1 MTETKQDIRR
11 VIALGVFDGVH
22 IGHGALLEKVKERSA
37 QLNAV
42 PAVLTFDIHPDYF
55 VNAAKVELINSPEE
69 RVELI
74 RRLYGID
81 DVIMFPFNREVMMM
95 PWDAFLRRVIE
106 DYHAEAFVVG
116 EDFTFGYK
124 GEGNAE
130 KLSGFASENQMLCDV
145 IAPVILDGVRVSS
158 TQIREF
164 IRNGEIEK
172 ASKNLGH
179 PYCFTDIVRYGFQLG
194 RTISAPTVNMLFPP
208 CTVIPKYGVY
218 ASEAFLEDG
227 RSFHA
232 ITNVGV
238 RPTVSNGASV
248 NAESHLLDFCEDLY
262 GQRVRIE
269 LLSFL
274 RQEMRFEN
282 LDALSAQIKAD
293 TESAR
298 EFFESYRR

>member
-1 MTETKQDIRR
+1 MTETKQNNRR

-22 IGHGALLEKVKERSA
+22 IGHGALLEKVKERAA

-55 VNAAKVELINSPEE
+55 VNATKVELINSPEE
-69 RVELI
+69 RIDLI
-74 RRLYGID
+74 RRLYGVEDI
-81 DVIMFPFNREVMMM
+81 IIFPFSREVMMM
-95 PWDAFLRRVIE
+95 PWDAFLTRVI
-106 DYHAEAFVVG
+106 DDHHAEAFVVG
-116 EDFTFGYK
+116 EDFTFGYQGK
-124 GEGNAE
+124 GNAE
-130 KLSGFASENQMLCDV
+130 ILTGFASEKHMLCDV
-145 IAPVILDGVRVSS
+145 IAPVILDGARVSS

-172 ASKNLGH
+172 ANRNLGH
-179 PYCFTDIVRYGFQLG
+179 PYCFTDIVRHGFQRG
-194 RTISAPTVNMLFPP
+194 RTISAPTVNMQFPP
-208 CTVIPKYGVY
+208 CTVIPKHGVY
-218 ASEAFLEDG
+218 VSEAFLEDG

-248 NAESHLLDFCEDLY
+248 NAESHLLDFREDLY

-269 LLSFL
+269 LLRFL
-274 RQEMRFEN
+274 RQEVRFEG